1 MKKVKIFILLLF
13 ISGFISCSASN
24 LSDNPESFQ
33 VYSGE
38 YFGQT
43 PAGDEPQLFAPGII
57 STPLYTR
64 DITMMPDGNEIY
76 FSISSFGYNLIFYTK
91 QENGKWTEPKP
102 ANFIS
107 DFDFLYYEPHITHDG
122 KKMFFLSNLV
132 DDDSVKNDQ
141 DIWVVDRV
149 GDTWGNPYNLG
160 APINTDGAEYFP
172 SVTKN
177 GTLYFTRAEK
187 GTRIHFIYRSKLIDG
202 KYTEPEKLGPEV
214 NCGTNRYNAYI
225 DTEERFI
232 ILPAVGVNDSF
243 GGENYYIVF
252 RDENDDWS
260 EPINMGNKI
269 NSNLTRGH
277 SASLSPDGKYLFFM
291 SSRGNPDIDFNKKLP
306 SFSEILNAFNNPQNG
321 NSDIY
326 WISTKFINELKL
338 VHLK

>member
-1 MKKVKIFILLLF
+1 MNYKNNAFKLLVMICALY
-13 ISGFISCSASN
+13 ISCTHIGEKE
-24 LSDNPESFQ
+24 ESVNF
-33 VYSGE
+33 SGP
-38 YFGQT
+38 YLGQT
-43 PAGDEPQLFAPGII
+43 PPGDEPQLFAPGII

-76 FSISSFGYNLIFYTK
+76 FSVSTFGYNLIFYTV
-91 QENGKWTEPKP
+91 QTNGIWTEPKP
-102 ANFIS
+102 APFIS
-107 DFDFLYYEPHITHDG
+107 DFGFIYYEPHITPDG
-122 KKMFFLSNLV
+122 QKMFFLSDLV
-132 DDDSVKNDQ
+132 DEDSVKNDQ
-141 DIWVVDRV
+141 DIWAVDRI

-187 GTRIHFIYRSKLIDG
+187 GTRIHFIYRSKLING
-202 KYTEPEKLGPEV
+202 KYSEPEKLGPEV
-214 NCGTNRYNAYI
+214 NCGTNRYNACV

-232 ILPAVGVNDSF
+232 ILPAAGVGDSF
-243 GGENYYIVF
+243 GGEDYYIVF
-252 RDENDDWS
+252 RDENDNWS

-291 SSRGNPDIDFNKKLP
+291 SNKNNPNIDFNKNLP

-326 WISTKFINELKL
+326 WISTTFINELKS
-338 VHLK
+338 VH

>member
-1 MKKVKIFILLLF
+1 MKKVKFFILLLF

-24 LSDNPESFQ
+24 LSYNPESFQ

-43 PAGDEPQLFAPGII
+43 PPGDEPQLFAPGII

-76 FSISSFGYNLIFYTK
+76 FSISPFGYNLIFYTK

-149 GDTWGNPYNLG
+149 GDTWGNPYNIG

-177 GTLYFTRAEK
+177 ETLYFTRAEK
-187 GTRIHFIYRSKLIDG
+187 GTRIHFIYRSKLING
-202 KYTEPEKLGPEV
+202 KYTEPEMLGPEV

-225 DTEERFI
+225 DIEERFI
-232 ILPAVGVNDSF
+232 IVPAVGVDDNF
-243 GGENYYIVF
+243 AGENYYIVF
-252 RDENDDWS
+252 RDENDDWC
-260 EPINMGNKI
+260 EPINISNKI

-291 SSRGNPDIDFNKKLP
+291 SSRGNPDIDFNKNLP
-306 SFSEILNAFNNPQNG
+306 SFSEILSAFNKPQNG

-326 WISTKFINELKL
+326 WINSKIINDLKP
-338 VHLK
+338 VH